1 MKFYQLGFR
10 YLQRKKGK
18 TILLLIVLILVNS
31 MILGTSMILR
41 TTNESKQAMQEKT
54 NSKIVAEITSED
66 SKITE
71 NEINKIETLEDVS
84 SINRIGRQEVFP
96 NNFAPVTLNTST
108 NEENLKIALLSYDDL
123 EKDSSFSE
131 MQYRLASGNAE
142 KDQPSET
149 TAVNRIENQ
158 IFIDNSTYKELF
170 KEAEFEKICI
180 YSKRPEKL
188 DVLETSLQKIFGNDV
203 ALSTSDTLY
212 QQMSA
217 PLEQI
222 SKVANLM
229 LVLTLVTGTV
239 VVSLVLCMLMRTR
252 QKEVAIFMSLGKT
265 KSEIF
270 LQTLLEAGS
279 VFTLS
284 VLGATA
290 IGKLFSGVLQ
300 NVITGSETVTENL
313 KVVLQ
318 IQDIGMLFLLGGAVI
333 LVALCCSILPILRAN
348 PKDILA
354 KMEG

>member
-1 MKFYQLGFR
+1 M
-10 YLQRKKGK
+10 
-18 TILLLIVLILVNS
+18 
-31 MILGTSMILR
+31 
-41 TTNESKQAMQEKT
+41 
-54 NSKIVAEITSED
+54 
-66 SKITE
+66 
-71 NEINKIETLEDVS
+71 
-84 SINRIGRQEVFP
+84 
-96 NNFAPVTLNTST
+96 
-108 NEENLKIALLSYDDL
+108 
-123 EKDSSFSE
+123 
-131 MQYRLASGNAE
+131 
-142 KDQPSET
+142 
-149 TAVNRIENQ
+149 
-158 IFIDNSTYKELF
+158 F
-170 KEAEFEKICI
+170 KETEFEKLCV
-180 YSKRPEKL
+180 YSQRPEKL

-203 ALSTSDTLY
+203 ELSTSDTLY

-229 LVLTLVTGTV
+229 LILTLITGTV
-239 VVSLVLCMLMRTR
+239 VVSLLLCMWMRTR
-252 QKEVAIFMSLGKT
+252 QKEVAIFMSLGKA

-270 LQTLLEAGS
+270 LQTFLEAGS

-300 NVITGSETVTENL
+300 NVITGSESVTENL